1 MSLSE
6 RIRTAMDAAGVS
18 QAALARA
25 CGVKPP
31 SVSGWLSGKS
41 KFLRGENL
49 LMAARALNV
58 SEDWLATGRGDMAQ
72 GASRRA
78 EIPENES
85 PFFDEPVDMVPAGS
99 VRVGASIPSV
109 PIPIIKLRL
118 RAGISGYT
126 EEPDIHDGDH
136 GILDVPLDVIND
148 MRLDP
153 RELMV
158 LRIKGMS
165 MEPMM
170 FEDDK
175 VVVNKANRT
184 AVSREVFAINWNG
197 EAVVK
202 MLLKRGSE
210 WYMHSMNPDFGP
222 INVRSGQCSIVGH
235 VVWQPGRALTGRL

>member
-6 RIRTAMDAAGVS
+6 RIRVAMAAAGVS

-58 SEDWLATGRGDMAQ
+58 DEDWLATGKGNMSPEGRSPGAPSEGD
-72 GASRRA
+72 
-78 EIPENES
+78 S
-85 PFFDEPVDMVPAGS
+85 PFFDEPFDNSRAGS
-99 VRVGASIPSV
+99 IRVGAAIPAV

-118 RAGISGYT
+118 RAGVSGYT
-126 EEPDIHDGDH
+126 EEPDVHDGDH
-136 GILDVPLDVIND
+136 GVLDVPLEVIRE
-148 MRLDP
+148 MGLDP
-153 RELMV
+153 KDLMV

-175 VVVNKANRT
+175 VVVNKSKRT
-184 AVSREVFAINWNG
+184 AVSRECFAINWNG

-202 MLLKRGSE
+202 MLVKRGPD

>member
-6 RIRTAMDAAGVS
+6 RIRVAMAAAGVS

-58 SEDWLATGRGDMAQ
+58 SEDWLATGKGDMASSGTQ
-72 GASRRA
+72 RVDAQAG
-78 EIPENES
+78 ES
-85 PFFDEPVDMVPAGS
+85 PFFDEPLDAPVSGQF
-99 VRVGASIPSV
+99 RVGGQVPSV
-109 PIPIIKLRL
+109 PVPIVKLRL
-118 RAGISGYT
+118 RAGVSGYT
-126 EEPDIHDGDH
+126 EEPDVHDGDL
-136 GILDVPLDVIND
+136 GILDIPLDVIND
-148 MRLDP
+148 MGLDP

-175 VVVNKANRT
+175 VLVNKAQRT
-184 AVSREVFAINWNG
+184 AVSRECFAINWNG

-202 MLLKRGSE
+202 MLVKRGPD
-210 WYMHSMNPDFGP
+210 WYLHSMNPEFGP

>member
-6 RIRTAMDAAGVS
+6 RIREAMDAAGVS

-31 SVSGWLSGKS
+31 SVNGWLNGKS

-49 LMAARALNV
+49 LLAARALNV
-58 SEDWLATGRGDMAQ
+58 SQEWLATGKGKRDAADRLQ
-72 GASRRA
+72 A
-78 EIPENES
+78 EPLNDS
-85 PFFDEPVDMVPAGS
+85 PFRDEPADTVGGT
-99 VRVGASIPSV
+99 VRTGHPVAAIPV
-109 PIPIIKLRL
+109 PIVKIRL
-118 RAGISGYT
+118 RAGVSGYT
-126 EEPDIHDGDH
+126 EEPDPGDNDH
-136 GILDVPLDVIND
+136 GVLDVPLDVIHELK
-148 MRLDP
+148 LDP

-175 VVVNKANRT
+175 VVVNKAKRT
-184 AVSREVFAINWNG
+184 AVSRECFAVNWNG

-202 MLLKRGSE
+202 MLLKKGAD
-210 WYMHSMNPDFGP
+210 WYLHSVNPDFGP
-222 INVRSGQCSIVGH
+222 INVRSGECTIVGH
-235 VVWQPGRALTGRL
+235 VVWQPGRALTGRF